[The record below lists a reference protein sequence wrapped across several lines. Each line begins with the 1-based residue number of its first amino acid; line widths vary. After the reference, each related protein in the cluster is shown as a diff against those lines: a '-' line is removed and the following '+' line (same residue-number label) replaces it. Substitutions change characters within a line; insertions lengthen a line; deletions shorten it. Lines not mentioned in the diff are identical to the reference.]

1 MDYGEFST
9 IKNEIGGAELRNS
22 LKKQWLHD
30 NMSIGKDAKKSRR
43 INNVNHRMTKEEKYQ
58 QMLQRIGGFR
68 LLDDDFMTKCF
79 EENIEAT
86 ELVLRI
92 VLNKPDI
99 KVIKVQTQYSMK
111 NIKGRSLRLDIYATD
126 SEGKK
131 YNIEIQRVDKGAGA
145 KRARYNSSLID
156 SDILPAGFEVENLA
170 ETYVIFITENDVI
183 GKNKPIYHIDR
194 YIRETEEYFNDGSH
208 IIYVNASCQDDSELG
223 KLMHDFSVTEP
234 ENMNFKVLA
243 DATGYYKKDKEGIQA
258 MCKAMEDMITDFVID
273 DRKEAA
279 VRMLESGKLTNE
291 EIARFSDLPLQVIE
305 ELANSLQT
313 T

>member
-1 MDYGEFST
+1 MG
-9 IKNEIGGAELRNS
+9 NL
-22 LKKQWLHD
+22 
-30 NMSIGKDAKKSRR
+30 
-43 INNVNHRMTKEEKYQ
+43 MTEERKYQ
-58 QMLQRIGGFR
+58 EMLQRIRGFR

-86 ELVLRI
+86 ELVLGI

-99 KVIKVQTQYSMK
+99 KVEKVQTQYSMK

-126 SEGKK
+126 SENKK
-131 YNIEIQRVDKGAGA
+131 YNIEIQRADKGAGA

-156 SDILPAGFEVENLA
+156 SNILPAGVEVENLG

-183 GKNKPIYHIDR
+183 GKNKPIYHIER
-194 YIRETEEYFNDGSH
+194 YIMEAEEYFNDGSH
-208 IIYVNASCQDDSELG
+208 IIYVNASYKDDTELG

-234 ENMNFKVLA
+234 DNMYFKVLA

-258 MCKAMEDMITDFVID
+258 MCKAMEDMITD

-279 VRMLESGKLTNE
+279 MRMLESGKLTNE
-291 EIARFSDLPLQVIE
+291 DIAKFLELPLEIVE
-305 ELANSLQT
+305 ELADSLQT
-313 T
+313 A

>member
-1 MDYGEFST
+1 
-9 IKNEIGGAELRNS
+9 
-22 LKKQWLHD
+22 
-30 NMSIGKDAKKSRR
+30 
-43 INNVNHRMTKEEKYQ
+43 MTEERKYQ
-58 QMLQRIGGFR
+58 EMLQRIRGFR

-99 KVIKVQTQYSMK
+99 KVVKVQTQYSMK

-126 SEGKK
+126 SEDKK
-131 YNIEIQRVDKGAGA
+131 YNIEIQRADKGAGA

-156 SDILPAGFEVENLA
+156 SNILPAGFEVENLA

-194 YIRETEEYFNDGSH
+194 YIREAEEYFDDGSH
-208 IIYVNASCQDDSELG
+208 IIYVNASYKDDTELG
-223 KLMHDFSVTEP
+223 KLMHDFSVVEP
-234 ENMNFKVLA
+234 DDMIFKVPA
-243 DATGYYKKDKEGIQA
+243 GVTGYYKKDKEGIQA
-258 MCKAMEDMITDFVID
+258 MCKAMEDMITD

-279 VRMLESGKLTNE
+279 IRMLESGKLTNE
-291 EIARFSDLPLQVIE
+291 DIAKFSGLPLEVVE

-313 T
+313 V

>member
-1 MDYGEFST
+1 
-9 IKNEIGGAELRNS
+9 
-22 LKKQWLHD
+22 
-30 NMSIGKDAKKSRR
+30 
-43 INNVNHRMTKEEKYQ
+43 MTEERKYQ
-58 QMLQRIGGFR
+58 EMLQRIRGFR

-99 KVIKVQTQYSMK
+99 KVVKVQTQYNMK

-131 YNIEIQRVDKGAGA
+131 YNIEIQRADKGAGA

-156 SDILPAGFEVENLA
+156 SNILPAGFEVENLA

-194 YIRETEEYFNDGSH
+194 YIREIEEYFNDGSH
-208 IIYVNASCQDDSELG
+208 IIYVNASYKDDTELG
-223 KLMHDFSVTEP
+223 KLMHDFSVIEP
-234 ENMNFKVLA
+234 EDMNFKVLA
-243 DATGYYKKDKEGIQA
+243 NATGYYKKDKEGIQA
-258 MCKAMEDMITDFVID
+258 MCKVMEDMITDEKKLV
-273 DRKEAA
+273 AM
-279 VRMLESGKLTNE
+279 RMLEDGKLAKE
-291 EIARFSDLPLQVIE
+291 DIAKYSDLTLEVVE
-305 ELANSLQT
+305 ELADSLQT
-313 T
+313 V